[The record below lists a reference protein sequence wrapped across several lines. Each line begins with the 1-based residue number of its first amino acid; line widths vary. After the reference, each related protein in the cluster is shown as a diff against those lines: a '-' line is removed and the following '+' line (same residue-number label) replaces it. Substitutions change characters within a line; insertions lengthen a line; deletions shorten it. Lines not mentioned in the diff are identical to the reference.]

1 MKVFN
6 IFKNV
11 IYEYKPILY
20 NAHITPQTLLILV
33 HNQHCWK
40 LNDDLA
46 ALRYKHIDNN
56 ITRQICVSKY
66 FNFRRFDKELK
77 TEEVHTNCLNDV
89 IRKVKQPAKEA
100 KQYKDMYD
108 VPIEPK
114 RVNFL
119 YQKCIYNILIDMEK
133 QNILQKYIC
142 KME

>member
-11 IYEYKPILY
+11 IYEYKAITY
-20 NAHITPQTLLILV
+20 NKDITPQTLYFLV

-56 ITRQICVSKY
+56 ITRQICASKY

-77 TEEVHTNCLNDV
+77 TKEVHINCLNDV
-89 IRKVKQPAKEA
+89 IIKVKQLAKEV
-100 KQYKDMYD
+100 D
-108 VPIEPK
+108 
-114 RVNFL
+114 
-119 YQKCIYNILIDMEK
+119 ILK
-133 QNILQKYIC
+133 N
-142 KME
+142 

>member
-1 MKVFN
+1 MFI
-6 IFKNV
+6 IFK
-11 IYEYKPILY
+11 IAICEYRPITY
-20 NAHITPQTLLILV
+20 NTHITPQTLYILV

-40 LNDDLA
+40 LNDDLT

-56 ITRQICVSKY
+56 ITRQICANKY

-77 TEEVHTNCLNDV
+77 TEQVHINCLNDV
-89 IRKVKQPAKEA
+89 IRKVKQLAKEA

-119 YQKCIYNILIDMEK
+119 YQ
-133 QNILQKYIC
+133 
-142 KME
+142 